1 MNIED
6 MLAVLHGA
14 GVAETTK
21 ECASGRQ
28 KDTRASSPEPLSWRA
43 LLPEFTETFA
53 EFYEEVRRIK
63 RRRGESLEPELRSC
77 SDRLLVC
84 GGAFRLRWFSAELGQ
99 AALLEAGHQKASD
112 RARKEFRT
120 TIQPLPPWVCPTCHR
135 AFPLWGELALHREA
149 TEHRRG
155 AIVRRRSTCT
165 TFHGEYVAGVHSRV
179 MATLKKAEAG
189 FAHKA
194 TQL

>member
-1 MNIED
+1 MFPSLEQ
-6 MLAVLHGA
+6 AWSAATGGSPTPVEA
-14 GVAETTK
+14 QAEVAA
-21 ECASGRQ
+21 CSRSGRRSHL
-28 KDTRASSPEPLSWRA
+28 TRGREREAARWRWEGWAKAKEAEVA
-43 LLPEFTETFA
+43 L
-53 EFYEEVRRIK
+53 
-63 RRRGESLEPELRSC
+63 
-77 SDRLLVC
+77 
-84 GGAFRLRWFSAELGQ
+84 GAA
-99 AALLEAGHQKASD
+99 
-112 RARKEFRT
+112 
-120 TIQPLPPWVCPTCHR
+120 PPWVCPTCHR